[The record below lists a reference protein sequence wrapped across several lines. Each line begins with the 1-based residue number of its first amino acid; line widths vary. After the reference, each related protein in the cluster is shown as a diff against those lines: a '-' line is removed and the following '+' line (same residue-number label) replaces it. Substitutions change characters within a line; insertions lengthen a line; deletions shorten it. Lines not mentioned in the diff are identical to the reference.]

1 MLHKFHIPVLGIGYS
16 IDTPIK
22 VAKYGIS
29 SVVSIVDDF
38 VVERMRAHYL
48 KLRNQKYQSI
58 SDKDDD
64 HRSKR
69 ITAYLDL
76 MKEIIDEDFA
86 TMRQSSFSENE
97 ELTKYFNLLP
107 DLHPLKERFMEMQ
120 KTDNPKLKSSLEFEL
135 KEEMRLGSIDV
146 NIMSKVDKLNY
157 AANGD
162 LLGHGFSDA
171 LSAFRGFAESKLNT
185 SLIISAG
192 MNPRLYSF
200 IEEFPDFFP
209 DENGIT
215 HKKIILKV
223 SDYRSALIQAK
234 LLAKKGIWVSEFRVE
249 SGLNCGG
256 HSFATQGFLLGPILA
271 EFKENRILLVEELY
285 SIYQQA
291 LTEKGYGATQVPI
304 TKLSV
309 QGGIG
314 TAQEN
319 QFLLDYYEMDATGWG
334 SPFLLVPEATNVDEE
349 TLRNMIDAQKED
361 FYLSNSSPLGVP
373 LHNFRGS
380 SMDKLR
386 LDRIAK
392 GKPGSPCIKKLLIS
406 NTEFTE
412 KPICTASR
420 SYQSKKIKQ
429 LDSLQLSDNEY
440 QEQFDAI
447 TEKACLCEG
456 LSASLY
462 IKNEMLQPK
471 ERKAVSICP
480 GPNTAYFSSIFS
492 LEQMVQHIYGK
503 LDLLAKVGRPNMFLN
518 ELELYIEY
526 LKKDFQTHQ
535 NNLND
540 KKAKY
545 LKKFK
550 DQLEDGIQY
559 YKDLIPKI
567 SNQTEEYLNKMI
579 DDLMDAERRLIA
591 LPI

>member
-29 SVVSIVDDF
+29 SVASIVDDF
-38 VVERMRAHYL
+38 VAERMRAHYL
-48 KLRNQKYQSI
+48 KLRKQEYHPI
-58 SDKDDD
+58 PEKDDD

-86 TMRQSSFSENE
+86 TMRRSSFSDNE
-97 ELTKYFNLLP
+97 ELNKYFNLLP
-107 DLHPLKERFMEMQ
+107 DFHPLKERFLEMQ
-120 KTDNPKLKSSLEFEL
+120 ATENLNKKSILETEL
-135 KEEMRLGSIDV
+135 KQEMRLGSIDV

-157 AANGD
+157 SANGD

-171 LSAFRGFAESKLNT
+171 LAAFRGFAESKLNS

-200 IEEFPDFFP
+200 IEEFSDFFP
-209 DENGIT
+209 DEKGIT
-215 HKKIILKV
+215 NKKIILKV

-234 LLAKKGIWVSEFRVE
+234 LLAKKGIWVSEFRIE

-256 HSFATQGFLLGPILA
+256 HAFATQGFLLGPILA
-271 EFKENRILLVEELY
+271 EFKDNRTLLVEELY
-285 SIYQQA
+285 SIYQRA
-291 LTEKGYGATQVPI
+291 LTEKGNEVNQLPK
-304 TKLSV
+304 TKVSV

-349 TLRNMIDAQKED
+349 TLQNMIQAKKED

-373 LHNFRGS
+373 IHNFRGS

-386 LDRIAK
+386 LERIAK
-392 GKPGSPCIKKLLIS
+392 GKPGSPCVKKLLIS
-406 NTEFTE
+406 DTEFTK

-429 LDSLQLSDNEY
+429 LDSLQLSENEY
-440 QEQFDAI
+440 KEQFDAI

-456 LSASLY
+456 LSSSLY
-462 IKNEMLQPK
+462 IKNDMLEPK
-471 ERKAVSICP
+471 ERNAVSICP
-480 GPNTAYFSSIFS
+480 GPNTAYFSSVFS

-503 LDLLAKVGRPNMFLN
+503 LDLLGKVGRPNMFLN
-518 ELELYIEY
+518 ELDLYIEY
-526 LKKDFQTHQ
+526 LKKDFQAHQ

-550 DQLEDGIQY
+550 EQLEEGIQY

-579 DDLMDAERRLIA
+579 VDLIDAERKLIA